1 MSIYYVNHVRI
12 QAFKINPSLLS
23 TKLPSRIFC
32 GKDGILELLETICCL
47 AIFLFQVSDD
57 IDNCHYY
64 TKEDFILDGR
74 YKIKLLRMPT
84 FTHDGS
90 SVPVNSFKRGIM

>member
-23 TKLPSRIFC
+23 TKLPSRIFY
-32 GKDGILELLETICCL
+32 GKDGILELLETIGCL

-57 IDNCHYY
+57 IGNCHYY
-64 TKEDFILDGR
+64 SKEDFILDGR
-74 YKIKLLRMPT
+74 YRIKLLRMPT

>member
-23 TKLPSRIFC
+23 TKLPTRIFC
-32 GKDGILELLETICCL
+32 GKDGILELVETIGCL

-57 IDNCHYY
+57 IGNCHYY
-64 TKEDFILDGR
+64 TLDGR

>member
-12 QAFKINPSLLS
+12 QAFKISPSLLS
-23 TKLPSRIFC
+23 TKLPSRIFW
-32 GKDGILELLETICCL
+32 GKDDILELQETIGCL

-57 IDNCHYY
+57 IGNRHYY
-64 TKEDFILDGR
+64 TKDDLILEGR
-74 YKIKLLRMPT
+74 HKIKLLCMPT

-90 SVPVNSFKRGIM
+90 SVPE

>member
-12 QAFKINPSLLS
+12 QAFKTSPSLLS

-32 GKDGILELLETICCL
+32 GKDDILELLETIGCL

-57 IDNCHYY
+57 IGNRHYY
-64 TKEDFILDGR
+64 TKDDLILEGR
-74 YKIKLLRMPT
+74 HKIKLLCMPT

-90 SVPVNSFKRGIM
+90 SIPE